1 MFHLSTTA
9 LWALLALG
17 CQEASVSQESPAG
30 QAPHTAQ
37 DETPAHTNALI
48 HETSPYLLQHAHNPV
63 DWFPWGPEALALSKE
78 LDKPIFLSI
87 GYSACHWCHVME
99 EESFEDERVAALM
112 NEYFV
117 CIKVDREERPDL
129 DEVYMAA
136 VQAMTGAG
144 GWPMSVF
151 LTPDLHPYF
160 GGTYFPPTARFNR
173 PGFDQVLE
181 TMHRYWVDDR
191 DKVLDQGKL
200 LVEHLAKLAGPPGI
214 GELSEDILDRALA
227 EARQRFDP
235 VWGGFGG
242 APKFPHTADIKLL
255 LRQWERTGDPTVLQ
269 MVTLTLDRMAEGG
282 IFDQLG
288 GGFARYSTDD
298 EWLIPHFEKMMY
310 DNGLLVPLYVEAYQA
325 TGEPRYARVARE
337 TCDWILREMVTPEGG
352 IASSLDA
359 DSEGEEGRFYAWDRA
374 DLAQVLGSEVG
385 SWAADWYGVT
395 EEGNFEHGK
404 SALWRH
410 TPAEEVAAEFGIEVS
425 KLEAAM
431 ATARQE
437 LFDSRET
444 RVHPGKD
451 DKVLVAWNGL
461 AIGALAQTGSV
472 LAEPRYLEA
481 AQRAASYVLEGMRQE
496 DGHLFATARAGRA
509 HLDAYLDDYAFLISG
524 LIDLYEADFDPRWIR
539 EALKLNAVLEAEFR
553 SEDGGYYTTGEDHE
567 KLLVRMQ
574 SSQDGAMP
582 SGLGV
587 QALNLLRLSELTG
600 DVQLRSAA
608 ESTLA
613 SVGATANRFPVAFSS
628 PLVALSFLKSGPR
641 EIVISGELGDADT
654 SALLTALR
662 ATFVPNKV
670 VALADSRADL
680 KLMPP
685 LDGKLSEGPARAFV
699 CRNFTCEAPVSEPA
713 ALLAELK

>member
-1 MFHLSTTA
+1 MT
-9 LWALLALG
+9 
-17 CQEASVSQESPAG
+17 
-30 QAPHTAQ
+30 Q
-37 DETPAHTNALI
+37 DPPEGPFAHTNALI

-63 DWFPWGPEALALSKE
+63 DWHPWSPEALALAKE

-99 EESFEDERVAALM
+99 QESFENERVATLM
-112 NEYFV
+112 NKYFV

-129 DEVYMAA
+129 DEVYMSA
-136 VQAMTGAG
+136 VQAMTGSG

-151 LTPDLHPYF
+151 LTPDLHPYY

-181 TMHRYWVDDR
+181 TMHGYWVNDR
-191 DKVLDQGKL
+191 EKVLDQGKQL
-200 LVEHLAKLAGPPGI
+200 AEHLGKLAGPPGT
-214 GELSEDILDRALA
+214 GELRKDLLDRALA

-235 VWGGFGG
+235 IWGGFGG
-242 APKFPHTADIKLL
+242 APKFPHTADIGLL
-255 LRQWERTGDPTVLQ
+255 LRQWKRTGDPTVLQ
-269 MVTLTLDRMAEGG
+269 MVTVTLDRMSEGG

-310 DNGLLVPLYVEAYQA
+310 DNGLLVPLYVETFQA
-325 TGEPRYARVARE
+325 TGEARYARVARE

-359 DSEGEEGRFYAWDRA
+359 DSEGEEGRFYAWDRD

-395 EEGNFEHGK
+395 EEGNFERGK
-404 SALWRH
+404 SALWRPK
-410 TPAEEVAAEFGIEVS
+410 PASEVAAEFDIEQP

-431 ATARQE
+431 ALARQQ
-437 LFDSRET
+437 LFEAREA

-451 DKVLVAWNGL
+451 DKVLAAWNGL
-461 AIGALAQTGSV
+461 AIGALARAGAV
-472 LAEPRYLEA
+472 LGEPRYVAA
-481 AQRAASYVLEGMRQE
+481 AQRAAAFVLEDMRQD
-496 DGHLFATARAGRA
+496 DGHLFATARSGRA
-509 HLDAYLDDYAFLISG
+509 HLDAYLDDYAFVISG
-524 LIDLYEADFDPRWIR
+524 LLDLYEADFDPRWIR
-539 EALKLNAVLEAEFR
+539 ASLDLDAILEAEFR
-553 SEDGGYYTTGEDHE
+553 AEDGGYYMTGEHHE

-600 DVQLRSAA
+600 DTRLRTFA
-608 ESTLA
+608 EKTLS
-613 SVGATANRFPVAFSS
+613 SVGATANRFPVAFGSTLIAYDFLTSS
-628 PLVALSFLKSGPR
+628 PR
-641 EIVISGELGDADT
+641 EIVISGALNAADT
-654 SALLTALR
+654 RALLAAVR
-662 ATFVPNKV
+662 GTFLPHKV
-670 VALADSRADL
+670 LALADARADL
-680 KLMPP
+680 ELMPP
-685 LDGKLSEGPARAFV
+685 LEGKLPGDHARAFV
-699 CRNFTCEAPVSEPA
+699 CRNFACEAPVTEAA
-713 ALLAELK
+713 ALLEELK